1 MSNTFNIL
9 SMDGPAFRR
18 WAQLMQRRSDTRYED
33 GMIAAGAKVH
43 QLTVV
48 NRNVGDFSQF
58 EVPLLNSFTSRAEL
72 GRSADW
78 GDLFRTV
85 ARPGAQESPSTSGA
99 RQSAWPHDLPI
110 QRWSSP
116 TWMGGLSLEHGA

>member
-18 WAQLMQRRSDTRYED
+18 WAQLMQRQSDTFYED
-33 GMIAAGAKVH
+33 GMIAASAKVQ

-48 NRNVGDFSQF
+48 TRNVGDFSQF

-78 GDLFRTV
+78 GD
-85 ARPGAQESPSTSGA
+85 
-99 RQSAWPHDLPI
+99 
-110 QRWSSP
+110 
-116 TWMGGLSLEHGA
+116 

>member
-18 WAQLMQRRSDTRYED
+18 WAQLMQRQSDTFYED
-33 GMIAAGAKVH
+33 GMIAAIAKGQ

-48 NRNVGDFSQF
+48 TRNVGYFSPF

-78 GDLFRTV
+78 SD
-85 ARPGAQESPSTSGA
+85 
-99 RQSAWPHDLPI
+99 
-110 QRWSSP
+110 
-116 TWMGGLSLEHGA
+116 

>member
-18 WAQLMQRRSDTRYED
+18 WAQLMQRQSDTFYED
-33 GMIAAGAKVH
+33 GMIAASAKVH

-58 EVPLLNSFTSRAEL
+58 EVHHLNSFTSRAEL

-78 GDLFRTV
+78 GD
-85 ARPGAQESPSTSGA
+85 
-99 RQSAWPHDLPI
+99 
-110 QRWSSP
+110 
-116 TWMGGLSLEHGA
+116 

>member
-18 WAQLMQRRSDTRYED
+18 WAQLMQRQSDTFYED
-33 GMIAAGAKVH
+33 GMIAASAKGH

-48 NRNVGDFSQF
+48 TRHVGDFSQF

-78 GDLFRTV
+78 GD
-85 ARPGAQESPSTSGA
+85 
-99 RQSAWPHDLPI
+99 
-110 QRWSSP
+110 
-116 TWMGGLSLEHGA
+116 